1 MLTFVFPEPKHLDEY
16 REIIG
21 EEAYEEIIALAR
33 PLSGKR
39 VLHLNATPAGGGVAE
54 LLKTIVPLTNSTGL
68 TADWALIRGAPEF
81 FEVSKT
87 MHNSLQ
93 GKRVSWTQEMWDIWK
108 QYNEATAEDLVAAEY
123 DFVVV
128 HDPQPAAVLS
138 LVKKKNPRPNG
149 LWLWRCHIDLTDAQE
164 EVWNT
169 LLPYLE
175 MYDAAIFTLREF
187 ARQGL
192 QSPQIFEVP
201 PGIDPLSPKNV
212 PLDAET
218 IAGVLASAGIDPAR
232 PLMAQI
238 SRFDPWK
245 DPLGVIDAYREVK
258 SHVGDIQLAMV
269 AAMAADDPEGWVYY
283 ERTLRHAG
291 EDPDIHF
298 LTDPLGAGNDIPVN
312 AIQTAADVVVQKSSR
327 EGFGLTVTE
336 ALWKARPVVAGRAGG
351 IRLQVKDGETGY
363 LVTDTQ
369 QCADRV
375 LYLLDHPDEARRMG
389 EAGKEHV
396 RRHYLIT
403 RHLRDYLR
411 IFNQLSNG
419 L

>member
-1 MLTFVFPEPKHLDEY
+1 MLTFVFPEPKHLEDY

-21 EEAYEEIIALAR
+21 DEAYEEIIALAR
-33 PLSGKR
+33 SLSGKR
-39 VLHLNATPAGGGVAE
+39 VLHLNATPTGGGVAE
-54 LLKTIVPLTNSTGL
+54 LLKTVVPLTNSIGL

-81 FEVSKT
+81 FDVSKT

-93 GKRVSWTQEMWDIWK
+93 GKRVSWTPEMWDIWK

-123 DFVVV
+123 DFVVI

-138 LVKKKNPRPNG
+138 MVKKKIHRPNG
-149 LWLWRCHIDLTDAQE
+149 RWIWRCHIDLTDAQE
-164 EVWNT
+164 DVWNT

-175 MYDAAIFTLREF
+175 MYDAAIFTLRGF

-192 QSPQIFEVP
+192 HGPQIFEVP
-201 PGIDPLSPKNV
+201 PGIDPLSPKNT

-218 IAGVLASAGIDPAR
+218 VAGILAPAGIDPAR
-232 PLMAQI
+232 PLMAQV

-245 DPLGVIDAYREVK
+245 DPLGVIDAYRKVK
-258 SHVGDIQLAMV
+258 ARVGDIQLALV

-283 ERTLRHAG
+283 EKTLRHAG

-312 AIQTAADVVVQKSSR
+312 AIQTAADVVVQKSLR

-336 ALWKARPVVAGRAGG
+336 ALWKARPVVAGRVGG

-363 LVTDTQ
+363 LITDTQ
-369 QCADRV
+369 QCADRI

-389 EAGKEHV
+389 EAGREHV

-411 IFNQLSNG
+411 IFNQLANG

>member
-1 MLTFVFPEPKHLDEY
+1 MLTFVFPEPKNLDEY

-21 EEAYEEIIALAR
+21 EEAYEEILALAR

-54 LLKTIVPLTNSTGL
+54 LLKTIVPLTNSIGL

-93 GKRVSWTQEMWDIWK
+93 GKRVAWTQEMWDIWK

-138 LVKKKNPRPNG
+138 LVKEKNPRPNG
-149 LWLWRCHIDLTDAQE
+149 RWLWRCHLDLTDAQE

-175 MYDAAIFTLREF
+175 MYDAAIFTLRGF

-192 QSPQIFEVP
+192 QGPQIFEVP
-201 PGIDPLSPKNV
+201 PGIDPLSPKNS

-218 IAGVLASAGIDPAR
+218 VAGVLASAGIDPAR
-232 PLMAQI
+232 PLMAQV

-245 DPLGVIDAYREVK
+245 DPLGVIDAYRQVK
-258 SHVGDIQLAMV
+258 SRVGDIQLAMV
-269 AAMAADDPEGWVYY
+269 AAMAGDDPEGWVYY
-283 ERTLRHAG
+283 EKTLRRAG

-298 LTDPLGAGNDIPVN
+298 LTDPIGAGNDIPVN
-312 AIQTAADVVVQKSSR
+312 AIQTAADVVIQKSLR

-375 LYLLDHPDEARRMG
+375 LYLMDHPDEARRMG

-403 RHLRDYLR
+403 RLLRDYLR
-411 IFNQLSNG
+411 IFNQLANG